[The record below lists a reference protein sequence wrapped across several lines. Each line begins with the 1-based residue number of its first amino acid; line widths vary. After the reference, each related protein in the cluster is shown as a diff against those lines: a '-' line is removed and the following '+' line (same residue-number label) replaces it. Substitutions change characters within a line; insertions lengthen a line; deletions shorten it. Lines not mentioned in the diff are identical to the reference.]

1 MNTRDPRRAL
11 EALASEHGLAILR
24 FLRGRGWTLA
34 SHVAESLQIHTTTAS
49 KHLAAFHE
57 AGFLDRQA
65 HAARRPTFAY
75 RLPTPLIRIE
85 FDLAAAAD
93 PNQAAEAAEA
103 FLDSLLAAVQRVG
116 GPRIS
121 EELVRGLLGGTD
133 DWRRALRVRFGGT
146 DARTTLDALI
156 EDSRQTCARLVG
168 ATTAERLVRHALEDG
183 FEGRR
188 SLLPEAPA

>member
-11 EALASEHGLAILR
+11 EALASEHGLPILR

-85 FDLAAAAD
+85 FDLGSAANPD
-93 PNQAAEAAEA
+93 HVSEAAEG
-103 FLDSLLAAVQRVG
+103 FLDALLAAV
-116 GPRIS
+116 
-121 EELVRGLLGGTD
+121 
-133 DWRRALRVRFGGT
+133 
-146 DARTTLDALI
+146 
-156 EDSRQTCARLVG
+156 
-168 ATTAERLVRHALEDG
+168 H
-183 FEGRR
+183 
-188 SLLPEAPA
+188 

>member
-24 FLRGRGWTLA
+24 LLRGRGWTLA
-34 SHVAESLQIHTTTAS
+34 SHVAESLRIHTTTAS

-57 AGFLDRQA
+57 AGFLAPQP
-65 HAARRPTFAY
+65 HAAPRPTFAY
-75 RLPTPLIRIE
+75 PPRPPLIRIE
-85 FDLAAAAD
+85 FALAGAAD

-121 EELVRGLLGGTD
+121 EELVRGLLGGTG
-133 DWRRALRVRFGGT
+133 DWRRAPRVRFGRT
-146 DARTTLDALI
+146 DARTALDPFI
-156 EDSRQTCARLVG
+156 QD
-168 ATTAERLVRHALEDG
+168 
-183 FEGRR
+183 
-188 SLLPEAPA
+188 